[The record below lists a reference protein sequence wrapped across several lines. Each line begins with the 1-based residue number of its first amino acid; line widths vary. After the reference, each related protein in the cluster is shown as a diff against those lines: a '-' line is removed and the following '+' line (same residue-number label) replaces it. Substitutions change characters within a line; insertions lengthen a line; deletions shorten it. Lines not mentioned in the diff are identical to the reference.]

1 MAPGVRT
8 GQLEPSVKAA
18 RIERESY
25 AGVSDIPPVT
35 TCARCGLA
43 TCEGCAPAEPAIGTT
58 GGGARLPWT
67 ERPASLKHLLD
78 TALATSTD
86 VQLVFGRL
94 EAEPPGR
101 ALWFALTVEL
111 LALGSI
117 FAAVGFGLLLAAP
130 RFFLALARQGSTWAW
145 SSGLWL
151 VASLGVVALH
161 LLWAEL
167 LERGVR
173 RADHAPSHRLA
184 VAFACYSCGWD
195 LLTSPVGFW
204 LSARSGALRGQ
215 GRTHALVSALRAPRP
230 AMLAYLVDG
239 RGLDEATAAQVIR
252 GAARDA
258 FVLVG
263 LFTLLCV
270 GAILGFLVALWPY

>member
-1 MAPGVRT
+1 VN
-8 GQLEPSVKAA
+8 AA
-18 RIERESY
+18 RIEQESY

-35 TCARCGLA
+35 SCARCGLS
-43 TCEGCAPAEPAIGTT
+43 TCEGCAPPEPAAEARNS
-58 GGGARLPWT
+58 ARLPWT
-67 ERPASLKHLLD
+67 QRPASLKSLLD
-78 TALATSTD
+78 TALSTSTEAR
-86 VQLVFGRL
+86 LVFGRL
-94 EAEPPGR
+94 EAQPPGR
-101 ALWFALTVEL
+101 ALCFALAVEL

-117 FAAVGFGLLLAAP
+117 FAAVALGLLLTQP
-130 RFFLALARQGSTWAW
+130 RFLLGVARHGGTWAW

-173 RADHAPSHRLA
+173 RAGQAKSQRLV

-204 LSARSGALRGQ
+204 LSARSGTRRGQ
-215 GRTHALVSALRAPRP
+215 GRMQALLSALRAPRP
-230 AMLAYLVDG
+230 AMRAYLEDC
-239 RGLDEATAAQVIR
+239 RGLDEAGATRAIR
-252 GAARDA
+252 DAARDA

-263 LFTLLCV
+263 LVILLCV